1 MTISGDFNL
10 DLLRTDKIKVA
21 EDFVNLMFSN
31 FYQPVILQPTRYSDH
46 HKPAL
51 IDNIFVNSLD
61 IDGVSGNLIAKVTDH
76 MPNFVLMHKE
86 ISKNHK
92 SKILKR
98 DYKNFDESSFI
109 NDVSKTDFD
118 PDGLLG
124 LSSLDSRYEHFQGKI
139 LDAIQNHAPL
149 KPLTKKQ
156 HKQRKKPW
164 ITNGILKSISIK
176 NKFYKKFLK
185 SKDPYWYQQ
194 YKFYRD
200 TLNHLIRRSKR
211 NHYKS
216 YFETFKNNS
225 KKIWKGINELLNKS
239 NKTAS
244 SEIIIKNNGVLVN
257 DQKQVANRFNE
268 YFTSIA
274 QNLVDKLR
282 NPKKQYSDYLKD
294 PVSNSFMI
302 SPVLTAEVLD
312 QLQNLD
318 ETKAADSYDIPV
330 NLIKLVQN
338 HIAKPLT
345 TLINLSFS
353 TGYYPKALKYAKVIP
368 IFKAKAKNEV
378 SNYRPISLLPLFNKI
393 FEKLMYSRLIGFLNK
408 NKVLYTHQFGFQKNK
423 STSLAILD
431 VCIKLVES
439 IEKRE
444 FSCCIFLDFAKAF
457 DTVNH
462 NILINKLEHYGIRGI
477 PLDWFRSYLNER
489 SQRVFVGGELSVD
502 RKIKHG
508 VPQGSVL
515 GPLLFLLYIND
526 IPKASKMMNFYL
538 FADDTS
544 LFYSHKNINTL
555 EEVVNVELG
564 CIQDW
569 LVANKLTL
577 NTNKSNFMIIKP
589 RQKKVPKKIQLS
601 INGDHLNESDCVKY
615 LGVLIDDKLTWKQ
628 HIQHVNTKV
637 AKSIGI
643 LAKMR
648 HFAPNNILLN
658 IYNAFIS
665 PHINYGIINWGGAYQ
680 NSLDPLSK
688 NQKKA
693 ARLLF
698 FKQRNERSN
707 PLFKALNSL
716 NLHDT
721 YKLECAKFMYDISK
735 GNCEKFFNDIFQLIR
750 EKHHLQTRQATSGNF
765 ALPVAR
771 TNYKRR
777 LITNFGV
784 EIWNNTPKD
793 IRTSPTKKIF
803 GKRYKQL
810 LLQNY

>member
-1 MTISGDFNL
+1 M
-10 DLLRTDKIKVA
+10 
-21 EDFVNLMFSN
+21 
-31 FYQPVILQPTRYSDH
+31 
-46 HKPAL
+46 
-51 IDNIFVNSLD
+51 
-61 IDGVSGNLIAKVTDH
+61 
-76 MPNFVLMHKE
+76 
-86 ISKNHK
+86 
-92 SKILKR
+92 
-98 DYKNFDESSFI
+98 
-109 NDVSKTDFD
+109 
-118 PDGLLG
+118 
-124 LSSLDSRYEHFQGKI
+124 
-139 LDAIQNHAPL
+139 
-149 KPLTKKQ
+149 
-156 HKQRKKPW
+156 
-164 ITNGILKSISIK
+164 
-176 NKFYKKFLK
+176 
-185 SKDPYWYQQ
+185 
-194 YKFYRD
+194 
-200 TLNHLIRRSKR
+200 
-211 NHYKS
+211 
-216 YFETFKNNS
+216 
-225 KKIWKGINELLNKS
+225 
-239 NKTAS
+239 
-244 SEIIIKNNGVLVN
+244 N

-274 QNLVDKLR
+274 QNLVDKLG

-294 PVSNSFMI
+294 AVSNSFMI

-312 QLQNLD
+312 QLRNLD
-318 ETKAADSYDIPV
+318 ETKAANSYDIPV
-330 NLIKLVQN
+330 KLIKLVQN

-439 IEKRE
+439 IEKGE
-444 FSCCIFLDFAKAF
+444 FSRCIFLDFAKAF

-477 PLDWFRSYLNER
+477 PLDWFHSYLNER
-489 SQRVFVGGELSVD
+489 SQCVLVAGELSVD
-502 RKIKHG
+502 RTIKHG

-555 EEVVNVELG
+555 EEVINVELG
-564 CIQDW
+564 SIQDW
-569 LVANKLTL
+569 LVASKLTL
-577 NTNKSNFMIIKP
+577 NTNKSNFVIIKP

-615 LGVLIDDKLTWKQ
+615 LGVLIDNKLTWKQ
-628 HIQHVNTKV
+628 DIQHVNTKV
-637 AKSIGI
+637 AKSIDI

-648 HFAPNNILLN
+648 HFAPYNILLN

-698 FKQRNERSN
+698 FKQ
-707 PLFKALNSL
+707 
-716 NLHDT
+716 
-721 YKLECAKFMYDISK
+721 
-735 GNCEKFFNDIFQLIR
+735 
-750 EKHHLQTRQATSGNF
+750 
-765 ALPVAR
+765 
-771 TNYKRR
+771 
-777 LITNFGV
+777 
-784 EIWNNTPKD
+784 
-793 IRTSPTKKIF
+793 
-803 GKRYKQL
+803 
-810 LLQNY
+810 

>member
-1 MTISGDFNL
+1 MLVEFKYGVRWYGLWYLRKSDLQASPSWDWARENKHVTISGDFNL
-10 DLLRTDKIKVA
+10 DLLRTDLGTDKIKVA

-124 LSSLDSRYEHFQGKI
+124 LSSLDSRYEHFQGNI

-216 YFETFKNNS
+216 YFEIFKNNS
-225 KKIWKGINELLNKS
+225 KKIWKGINKLLNKS

-268 YFTSIA
+268 YFTSISP
-274 QNLVDKLR
+274 NLVDKLG

-312 QLQNLD
+312 QLRNLD

-330 NLIKLVQN
+330 KLIKLVQN

-439 IEKRE
+439 IEKGE

-502 RKIKHG
+502 RTIKHG

-526 IPKASKMMNFYL
+526 IPKAS
-538 FADDTS
+538 
-544 LFYSHKNINTL
+544 
-555 EEVVNVELG
+555 
-564 CIQDW
+564 
-569 LVANKLTL
+569 
-577 NTNKSNFMIIKP
+577 
-589 RQKKVPKKIQLS
+589 
-601 INGDHLNESDCVKY
+601 
-615 LGVLIDDKLTWKQ
+615 
-628 HIQHVNTKV
+628 
-637 AKSIGI
+637 
-643 LAKMR
+643 
-648 HFAPNNILLN
+648 
-658 IYNAFIS
+658 
-665 PHINYGIINWGGAYQ
+665 
-680 NSLDPLSK
+680 
-688 NQKKA
+688 
-693 ARLLF
+693 
-698 FKQRNERSN
+698 
-707 PLFKALNSL
+707 
-716 NLHDT
+716 
-721 YKLECAKFMYDISK
+721 
-735 GNCEKFFNDIFQLIR
+735 
-750 EKHHLQTRQATSGNF
+750 
-765 ALPVAR
+765 
-771 TNYKRR
+771 
-777 LITNFGV
+777 
-784 EIWNNTPKD
+784 
-793 IRTSPTKKIF
+793 
-803 GKRYKQL
+803 
-810 LLQNY
+810 

>member
-1 MTISGDFNL
+1 MRMCTRT
-10 DLLRTDKIKVA
+10 LL
-21 EDFVNLMFSN
+21 
-31 FYQPVILQPTRYSDH
+31 
-46 HKPAL
+46 HKGTETHITPAL

-124 LSSLDSRYEHFQGKI
+124 LSSLDSRYEHFQGNI

-216 YFETFKNNS
+216 YFEIFKNNS
-225 KKIWKGINELLNKS
+225 KKIWKGINKLLNKS

-268 YFTSIA
+268 YFTSISP
-274 QNLVDKLR
+274 NLVDKLG

-312 QLQNLD
+312 QLRNLD

-330 NLIKLVQN
+330 KLIKLVQN

-439 IEKRE
+439 IEKGE

-502 RKIKHG
+502 RTIKHG

-526 IPKASKMMNFYL
+526 IPKAS
-538 FADDTS
+538 
-544 LFYSHKNINTL
+544 
-555 EEVVNVELG
+555 
-564 CIQDW
+564 
-569 LVANKLTL
+569 
-577 NTNKSNFMIIKP
+577 
-589 RQKKVPKKIQLS
+589 
-601 INGDHLNESDCVKY
+601 
-615 LGVLIDDKLTWKQ
+615 
-628 HIQHVNTKV
+628 
-637 AKSIGI
+637 
-643 LAKMR
+643 
-648 HFAPNNILLN
+648 
-658 IYNAFIS
+658 
-665 PHINYGIINWGGAYQ
+665 
-680 NSLDPLSK
+680 
-688 NQKKA
+688 
-693 ARLLF
+693 
-698 FKQRNERSN
+698 
-707 PLFKALNSL
+707 
-716 NLHDT
+716 
-721 YKLECAKFMYDISK
+721 
-735 GNCEKFFNDIFQLIR
+735 
-750 EKHHLQTRQATSGNF
+750 
-765 ALPVAR
+765 
-771 TNYKRR
+771 
-777 LITNFGV
+777 
-784 EIWNNTPKD
+784 
-793 IRTSPTKKIF
+793 
-803 GKRYKQL
+803 
-810 LLQNY
+810 

>member
-1 MTISGDFNL
+1 
-10 DLLRTDKIKVA
+10 
-21 EDFVNLMFSN
+21 
-31 FYQPVILQPTRYSDH
+31 
-46 HKPAL
+46 
-51 IDNIFVNSLD
+51 
-61 IDGVSGNLIAKVTDH
+61 
-76 MPNFVLMHKE
+76 
-86 ISKNHK
+86 
-92 SKILKR
+92 
-98 DYKNFDESSFI
+98 
-109 NDVSKTDFD
+109 
-118 PDGLLG
+118 
-124 LSSLDSRYEHFQGKI
+124 
-139 LDAIQNHAPL
+139 
-149 KPLTKKQ
+149 
-156 HKQRKKPW
+156 
-164 ITNGILKSISIK
+164 
-176 NKFYKKFLK
+176 
-185 SKDPYWYQQ
+185 
-194 YKFYRD
+194 
-200 TLNHLIRRSKR
+200 
-211 NHYKS
+211 
-216 YFETFKNNS
+216 
-225 KKIWKGINELLNKS
+225 
-239 NKTAS
+239 
-244 SEIIIKNNGVLVN
+244 
-257 DQKQVANRFNE
+257 
-268 YFTSIA
+268 
-274 QNLVDKLR
+274 
-282 NPKKQYSDYLKD
+282 
-294 PVSNSFMI
+294 
-302 SPVLTAEVLD
+302 
-312 QLQNLD
+312 
-318 ETKAADSYDIPV
+318 
-330 NLIKLVQN
+330 
-338 HIAKPLT
+338 
-345 TLINLSFS
+345 
-353 TGYYPKALKYAKVIP
+353 
-368 IFKAKAKNEV
+368 
-378 SNYRPISLLPLFNKI
+378 
-393 FEKLMYSRLIGFLNK
+393 
-408 NKVLYTHQFGFQKNK
+408 
-423 STSLAILD
+423 
-431 VCIKLVES
+431 
-439 IEKRE
+439 
-444 FSCCIFLDFAKAF
+444 
-457 DTVNH
+457 
-462 NILINKLEHYGIRGI
+462 
-477 PLDWFRSYLNER
+477 
-489 SQRVFVGGELSVD
+489 
-502 RKIKHG
+502 
-508 VPQGSVL
+508 
-515 GPLLFLLYIND
+515 
-526 IPKASKMMNFYL
+526 MMNFYL

-615 LGVLIDDKLTWKQ
+615 LGVLIDNKLTWKQ

>member
-1 MTISGDFNL
+1 M
-10 DLLRTDKIKVA
+10 
-21 EDFVNLMFSN
+21 
-31 FYQPVILQPTRYSDH
+31 
-46 HKPAL
+46 
-51 IDNIFVNSLD
+51 
-61 IDGVSGNLIAKVTDH
+61 
-76 MPNFVLMHKE
+76 
-86 ISKNHK
+86 
-92 SKILKR
+92 
-98 DYKNFDESSFI
+98 
-109 NDVSKTDFD
+109 
-118 PDGLLG
+118 
-124 LSSLDSRYEHFQGKI
+124 
-139 LDAIQNHAPL
+139 
-149 KPLTKKQ
+149 
-156 HKQRKKPW
+156 
-164 ITNGILKSISIK
+164 
-176 NKFYKKFLK
+176 
-185 SKDPYWYQQ
+185 
-194 YKFYRD
+194 
-200 TLNHLIRRSKR
+200 
-211 NHYKS
+211 
-216 YFETFKNNS
+216 
-225 KKIWKGINELLNKS
+225 
-239 NKTAS
+239 
-244 SEIIIKNNGVLVN
+244 N

-312 QLQNLD
+312 QLRNLD

-615 LGVLIDDKLTWKQ
+615 LGVLIDNKLTWKQ

-721 YKLECAKFMYDISK
+721 YKLECAKFMYEISK